1 MIRVGVIGFGYWG
14 PNLVRNFT
22 EAKGSE
28 VAAVSDL
35 RPERLALAATR
46 YRGIETTEDAR
57 QLIHNPNID
66 AVVIATP
73 VSAHYPL
80 ALEALQAGKHV
91 LVEKPLT
98 STTEQA
104 LRLIDEAARRRL
116 TLMVDHTFVYTG
128 AVRKIREQVS
138 SGALGN
144 IYYYDSVRVNL
155 GLFQHDVNVLWDLA
169 AHDLSIMDYV
179 LPYQPCAVSATGI
192 SHVPNEPENVAYLT
206 LFFDANILAHI
217 HVNWLA
223 PVKVRRTLIGGTRK
237 MIVYDDIEPSE
248 KIKIYDKGITVSNTP
263 EHVHEMMISYRTG
276 DMYAPQLQTAEA
288 LQTEANHFLRCIAG
302 EETPISGGQA
312 GLQVVSLLEAASHS
326 MKQRGRP
333 VEIKSIVA
341 AA

>member
-1 MIRVGVIGFGYWG
+1 
-14 PNLVRNFT
+14 
-22 EAKGSE
+22 
-28 VAAVSDL
+28 
-35 RPERLALAATR
+35 
-46 YRGIETTEDAR
+46 
-57 QLIHNPNID
+57 
-66 AVVIATP
+66 
-73 VSAHYPL
+73 
-80 ALEALQAGKHV
+80 
-91 LVEKPLT
+91 
-98 STTEQA
+98 
-104 LRLIDEAARRRL
+104 
-116 TLMVDHTFVYTG
+116 
-128 AVRKIREQVS
+128 
-138 SGALGN
+138 
-144 IYYYDSVRVNL
+144 
-155 GLFQHDVNVLWDLA
+155 
-169 AHDLSIMDYV
+169 
-179 LPYQPCAVSATGI
+179 
-192 SHVPNEPENVAYLT
+192 LT
-206 LFFDANILAHI
+206 LFFEANILAHI

-312 GLQVVSLLEAASHS
+312 GLQVVSLLEAASYS